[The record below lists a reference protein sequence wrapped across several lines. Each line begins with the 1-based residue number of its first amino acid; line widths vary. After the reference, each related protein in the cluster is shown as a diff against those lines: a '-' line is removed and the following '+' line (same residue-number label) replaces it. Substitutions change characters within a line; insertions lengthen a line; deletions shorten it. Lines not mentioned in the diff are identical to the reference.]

1 MANIVTALSK
11 NFKVELL
18 KGGHNLASDE
28 IRISLIKFGH
38 SGTYNADTTAWQT
51 IETASDFTT
60 GAGYSTDDG
69 ALDQPYNTFSGAGS
83 GARAAAEATF
93 PKIAAGSTTA
103 IMDFV
108 DATFN
113 TVTVQADGCVMY
125 NATYT
130 NATDDN
136 VIAIFDFGGTVSST
150 QGNFTIQFPAPG
162 ASTSILRLA

>member
-1 MANIVTALSK
+1 MADIITSLSK
-11 NFKVELL
+11 NFKIELL

-38 SGTYNADTTAWQT
+38 TGTYDADTTSWQT
-51 IETASDFTT
+51 IETAGDFTT
-60 GAGYSTDDG
+60 GAGYST
-69 ALDQPYNTFSGAGS
+69 
-83 GARAAAEATF
+83 EATF
-93 PKIAAGSTTA
+93 PKIEAGSTTA

-113 TVTVQADGCVMY
+113 TVTVEADGCVMY
-125 NATYT
+125 NASYSA
-130 NATDDN
+130 ATDDN
-136 VIAIFDFGGTVSST
+136 IIAIFDFGGTVSST